1 MNTNHRFDHSLLPL
15 GKLPH
20 EQLADLLDRHAP
32 HDPSILVGP
41 RLGEDATVIDLGQGV
56 GDRLLVAKTDPITFA
71 TDEIGWYA
79 VNVNAND
86 VACMGAKPRWFLSTL
101 LLPEGRTDRALV
113 EDIFEQIGRACAA
126 LGVSLAGGHTEI
138 TYGLDRPIVVGHMLG
153 EVARDRLVT
162 TGGAQ
167 VGDVLMLTK
176 GIAVEAT
183 AIIAREKA
191 DELAGRFSAGFVARC
206 QDFLHDPGISIVRDA
221 QVAVAAGCVHAMH
234 DPTEGGLVTGLWE
247 LAWAA
252 GVGLEVTAAALPI
265 LPETAQLCQAF
276 DLDVLGVI
284 ASGALLMAVVPG
296 DAPAIRQA
304 LEAEGIPAF
313 EIGRVVEKAAG
324 VSLLTAEGRQPL
336 PRFARDEI
344 ARLF

>member
-1 MNTNHRFDHSLLPL
+1 LPL

-20 EQLADLLDRHAP
+20 EQLASLLRRYAP
-32 HDPSILVGP
+32 DDPRILVGP
-41 RLGEDATVIDLGQGV
+41 GLGEDATVIDLGHDLS
-56 GDRLLVAKTDPITFA
+56 DRLLVAKTDPITFA

-86 VACMGAKPRWFLSTL
+86 VACMGATPCWFLVTL
-101 LLPEGRTDRALV
+101 LLPEGCTDSALV
-113 EDIFEQIGRACAA
+113 ERIFDQIGQACAA
-126 LGVSLAGGHTEI
+126 LDISLAGGHTEI

-167 VGDVLMLTK
+167 VGDVLLLTK
-176 GIAVEAT
+176 GVAVEAT

-191 DELAGRFSAGFVARC
+191 EELTDRFSPEFLARC
-206 QDFLHDPGISIVRDA
+206 RGFLHDPGISVVRDA
-221 QVAVAAGCVHAMH
+221 QVATTAGRVHAMH
-234 DPTEGGLVTGLWE
+234 DPTEGGLATGLWE

-252 GVGLEVTAAALPI
+252 DVGLEIAASALPV

-276 DLDVLGVI
+276 DLDPLGVI
-284 ASGALLMAVVPG
+284 ASGALLMAVHPD
-296 DAPAIRQA
+296 DAPAVQRALQA
-304 LEAEGIPAF
+304 EDIPAF

-324 VSLLTAEGRQPL
+324 VTLLTAEGQQPL

>member
-1 MNTNHRFDHSLLPL
+1 VTPHPDVLPL

-20 EQLADLLDRHAP
+20 DQLASLLRRYVPD
-32 HDPSILVGP
+32 DPRILVGP
-41 RLGEDATVIDLGQGV
+41 GLGEDATVIDLGHDST
-56 GDRLLVAKTDPITFA
+56 DRLLVVKTDPITFA

-86 VACMGAKPRWFLSTL
+86 VACMGATPCWFLVTL
-101 LLPEGRTDRALV
+101 LLPQGSTDSLLV
-113 EDIFEQIGRACAA
+113 ERIFDQIGQACAV
-126 LGVSLAGGHTEI
+126 LDISLAGGHTEI

-162 TGGAQ
+162 TSGAR
-167 VGDVLMLTK
+167 VGDVLLLTK
-176 GIAVEAT
+176 GFAVEAT

-191 DELAGRFSAGFVARC
+191 EELARRFSPEFLARC
-206 QDFLHDPGISIVRDA
+206 RGFLHDPGISVVRDA
-221 QVAVAAGCVHAMH
+221 QVAMGAGHVHAMH
-234 DPTEGGLVTGLWE
+234 DPTEGGLATGLWE

-252 GVGLEVTAAALPI
+252 DVGLEVTASLLPV

-276 DLDVLGVI
+276 DLDPLGVI
-284 ASGALLMAVVPG
+284 ASGALLMAVHPD
-296 DAPAIRQA
+296 DALAIQRA
-304 LEAEGIPAF
+304 LESEGIPAF
-313 EIGRVVEKAAG
+313 EVGRVVEKAAG
-324 VSLLTAEGRQPL
+324 VTLLTAEGRQPL

>member
-1 MNTNHRFDHSLLPL
+1 MSPFDHGFLLP

-20 EQLADLLDRHAP
+20 ELLVSLLRRHVP
-32 HDPSILVGP
+32 DDPRILVGP
-41 RLGEDATVIDLGQGV
+41 RLGEDATVIDLGPDF

-71 TDEIGWYA
+71 TDEVGWYA

-86 VACMGAKPRWFLSTL
+86 VACMGATPLWFLVTL
-101 LLPEGRTDRALV
+101 LLPEGRTDDALV
-113 EDIFEQIGRACAA
+113 ERIFGQIGQACAA
-126 LGVSLAGGHTEI
+126 LGISLAGGHTEI

-162 TGGAQ
+162 TSGAQ
-167 VGDVLMLTK
+167 VGDVLLLTK
-176 GIAVEAT
+176 GVAVEAT

-191 DELAGRFSAGFVARC
+191 DELAGCFSLEFLARC
-206 QDFLHDPGISIVRDA
+206 QGFLHDPGISVVRDA
-221 QVAVAAGCVHAMH
+221 QVATAAGRVHAMH

-252 GVGLEVTAAALPI
+252 DVGLEVIANALPV

-276 DLDVLGVI
+276 DLDPLGVI
-284 ASGALLMAVVPG
+284 ASGALLISVAPD
-296 DAPAIRQA
+296 DAPAVQRA
-304 LEAEGIPAF
+304 LEAEGIPVF
-313 EIGRVVEKAAG
+313 YIGRVVEKAAG
-324 VSLLTAEGRQPL
+324 VTMLAAGGRQPL